1 MMLGSTLNYIYG
13 VIPSGSFDPSL
24 LLWLAGPQVGPT
36 GWSRTVSRTRHPHST
51 IRMNWI
57 LLGWPTDPSLLGDT
71 DVTIFNQIFIVVLQW
86 RLCSFLSTIVIA
98 YYYSVATGDVS
109 RSFPLQ
115 FGSISP
121 GFMNGMQVY
130 ICCMFCRWYNFF
142 TNYNLTKAVPFLL
155 NETITYAAH

>member
-1 MMLGSTLNYIYG
+1 MGRSHL
-13 VIPSGSFDPSL
+13 DL
-24 LLWLAGPQVGPT
+24 LILHFCYDWRGPRWAPQDGLVLSPVQSAQHYKDELDIIRLANWSITVGPY
-36 GWSRTVSRTRHPHST
+36 WRYNIQSNFH
-51 IRMNWI
+51 
-57 LLGWPTDPSLLGDT
+57 
-71 DVTIFNQIFIVVLQW
+71 QIFIVVLQW

-98 YYYSVATGDVS
+98 CYYSVATGDVS

-155 NETITYAAH
+155 NETITYAAN